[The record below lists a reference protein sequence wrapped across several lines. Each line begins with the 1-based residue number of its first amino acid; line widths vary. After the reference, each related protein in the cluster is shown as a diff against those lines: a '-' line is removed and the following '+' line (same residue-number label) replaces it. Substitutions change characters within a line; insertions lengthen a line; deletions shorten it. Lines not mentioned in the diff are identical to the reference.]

1 MFEAFYFMHM
11 RDHNN
16 ETMPILDAGQIMTGR
31 EMPQTEE
38 TGHSWPV
45 ISLASL
51 PITDATIDETARDFI
66 LRATTERTPGAR
78 PFYSTSANGQVIALC
93 HHDREFDAM
102 LRQADQIHA
111 DGMSLVI
118 FSRKFCARALR
129 ERVATTD
136 LVHAVAK
143 RAEETGSRFY
153 FLGGSE
159 EVNRAAVEEMQ
170 RLYPRLVFSGRHNG
184 YFSPG
189 RGDEIIADIVA
200 SKTDILWVGFG
211 IPLEQ
216 RFVSRNL
223 DRLSGVA
230 VIKTCGGLF
239 DFIAGKNS
247 RAPQWMQDMG
257 LEWLYR
263 AMLEPKRL
271 GKRYLLTNPIAI
283 YSLLKYRFGA
293 SGQNR

>member
-1 MFEAFYFMHM
+1 M
-11 RDHNN
+11 REYND
-16 ETMPILDAGQIMTGR
+16 ETMPILDTGQNMTGR
-31 EMPQTEE
+31 DVPDAERPGEF
-38 TGHSWPV
+38 WPIV
-45 ISLASL
+45 PLAAL
-51 PITDATIDETARDFI
+51 PIADATIEETAQDFI
-66 LRATTERTPGAR
+66 LRAQSARAADAR
-78 PFYSTSANGQVIALC
+78 PFYSTSANGQVIAFC
-93 HHDREFDAM
+93 HQDKEFEAL

-118 FSRKFCARALR
+118 FSRQFCLRGLR

-136 LVHAVAK
+136 LVHAVAQ
-143 RAEETGSRFY
+143 RAEETGTRFY

-170 RLYPRLVFSGRHNG
+170 KLYPRLVFAGRRNG
-184 YFSPG
+184 YFREG
-189 RGDEIIADIVA
+189 EEEAILADIVA
-200 SKTDILWVGFG
+200 SQTDILWVGFG

-239 DFIAGKNS
+239 DFLAGKNS

-283 YSLLKYRFGA
+283 YSLLKHYYRLKAGKV
-293 SGQNR
+293 

>member
-1 MFEAFYFMHM
+1 M

-31 EMPQTEE
+31 EMPDAEGLGQA
-38 TGHSWPV
+38 WPIV
-45 ISLASL
+45 PLAAL
-51 PITDATIDETARDFI
+51 PIADVTIDETAQDFI
-66 LRATTERTPGAR
+66 RRATKARAAGAR

-93 HHDREFDAM
+93 HHDKEFDAM

-111 DGMSLVI
+111 DGMSMVI
-118 FSRKFCARALR
+118 FSRKFCKRALR

-184 YFSPG
+184 YFSQG
-189 RGDEIIADIVA
+189 RGEEILADIVA

-216 RFVSRNL
+216 RFVSRSL
-223 DRLSGVA
+223 DGLSGIA

-239 DFIAGKNS
+239 DFLAGKNS

-263 AMLEPKRL
+263 AMLEPRRL

-283 YSLLKYRFGA
+283 YSLLKHRFGA
-293 SGQNR
+293 SGQGR

>member
-1 MFEAFYFMHM
+1 
-11 RDHNN
+11 
-16 ETMPILDAGQIMTGR
+16 MTGR
-31 EMPQTEE
+31 DIPDLEGP
-38 TGHSWPV
+38 GAVWPV
-45 ISLASL
+45 IPLAAL
-51 PITDATIDETARDFI
+51 PITDATIDETAQDFI
-66 LRATTERTPGAR
+66 LRAEGERVAGTR

-93 HHDREFDAM
+93 HQDKEFDAM

-118 FSRKFCARALR
+118 FSRKFCSKALR

-136 LVHAVAK
+136 LVHAVAR
-143 RAEETGSRFY
+143 RAEETGARFY

-170 RLYPRLVFSGRHNG
+170 RLYPRLIFSGRRNG
-184 YFSPG
+184 YFK
-189 RGDEIIADIVA
+189 RDEEEAILSDIVA
-200 SKTDILWVGFG
+200 SQTDILWVGFG

-223 DRLSGVA
+223 DRLSGIA

-239 DFIAGKNS
+239 DFLAGKNS

-263 AMLEPKRL
+263 AMLEPKHL

-283 YSLLKYRFGA
+283 YSLLKHRYTA

>member
-1 MFEAFYFMHM
+1 
-11 RDHNN
+11 
-16 ETMPILDAGQIMTGR
+16 MTGR
-31 EMPQTEE
+31 EMPDAEGLGQA
-38 TGHSWPV
+38 WPIV
-45 ISLASL
+45 PLAAL
-51 PITDATIDETARDFI
+51 PIADVTIDETAQDFI
-66 LRATTERTPGAR
+66 RRATKARAAGAR

-93 HHDREFDAM
+93 HHDKEFDAM

-111 DGMSLVI
+111 DGMSMVI
-118 FSRKFCARALR
+118 FSRKFCKRALR

-184 YFSPG
+184 YFSQG
-189 RGDEIIADIVA
+189 RGEEILADIVA

-216 RFVSRNL
+216 RFVSRSL
-223 DRLSGVA
+223 DGLSGIA

-239 DFIAGKNS
+239 DFLAGKNS

-263 AMLEPKRL
+263 AMLEPRRL

-283 YSLLKYRFGA
+283 YSLLKHRFGA
-293 SGQNR
+293 SGQGR

>member
-1 MFEAFYFMHM
+1 MHK
-11 RDHNN
+11 REHNN
-16 ETMPILDAGQIMTGR
+16 ETMPILDTGQIMTGR
-31 EMPQTEE
+31 EMLDVGAPGQV
-38 TGHSWPV
+38 WPV
-45 ISLASL
+45 IPLAAL
-51 PITDATIDETARDFI
+51 PITDATIDETAQDFI
-66 LRATTERTPGAR
+66 LRATSERVAGAR

-118 FSRKFCARALR
+118 FSRKFCRQALR

-136 LVHAVAK
+136 LVHAVAR

-170 RLYPRLVFSGRHNG
+170 TLYPRLVFSGRHNG
-184 YFSPG
+184 YFS
-189 RGDEIIADIVA
+189 RAEEEAILADIAA

-239 DFIAGKNS
+239 DFLAGKNS

-283 YSLLKYRFGA
+283 YSLLKHRFGA
-293 SGQNR
+293 SGQGQ

>member
-1 MFEAFYFMHM
+1 
-11 RDHNN
+11 
-16 ETMPILDAGQIMTGR
+16 MPILDTGQIMTGR
-31 EMPQTEE
+31 EMPDAEGPGQV
-38 TGHSWPV
+38 WPV
-45 ISLASL
+45 IPLAAL

-66 LRATTERTPGAR
+66 LRATTERVAGAR

-118 FSRKFCARALR
+118 FSRKFCRQALR

-170 RLYPRLVFSGRHNG
+170 RLYPRLVFSGRRNG
-184 YFSPG
+184 YFS
-189 RGDEIIADIVA
+189 RAEEDAVLADITT

-223 DRLSGVA
+223 DRLSGIA

-239 DFIAGKNS
+239 DFLAGRNS

-293 SGQNR
+293 SGQGR

>member
-1 MFEAFYFMHM
+1 
-11 RDHNN
+11 
-16 ETMPILDAGQIMTGR
+16 MTGR
-31 EMPQTEE
+31 ERPDAGAPGQA
-38 TGHSWPV
+38 WPV
-45 ISLASL
+45 ISLAAL

-66 LRATTERTPGAR
+66 LRAGSERVSGAR

-118 FSRKFCARALR
+118 FSRKFCRQALR

-170 RLYPRLVFSGRHNG
+170 RLYPRLVFSGRRNG
-184 YFSPG
+184 YFS
-189 RGDEIIADIVA
+189 RAEEDAVLADIAA

-223 DRLSGVA
+223 DRLSGIA

-239 DFIAGKNS
+239 DFLAGKNS

-293 SGQNR
+293 SGQGR

>member
-1 MFEAFYFMHM
+1 
-11 RDHNN
+11 
-16 ETMPILDAGQIMTGR
+16 MPILDTGQNMTGR
-31 EMPQTEE
+31 DVPHAEGPGT
-38 TGHSWPV
+38 HWPV
-45 ISLASL
+45 VPLAAL
-51 PITDATIDETARDFI
+51 PITDATIEETAQDFI
-66 LRATTERTPGAR
+66 LRAERERAAGAK

-93 HHDREFDAM
+93 HQDKEFEAL

-118 FSRKFCARALR
+118 FSRQFCVRALR

-136 LVHAVAK
+136 LVHAVAR
-143 RAEETGSRFY
+143 RAEATGTRFY

-170 RLYPRLVFSGRHNG
+170 KLYPRLVFAGRRNG
-184 YFSPG
+184 YFRP
-189 RGDEIIADIVA
+189 GDEEAILADIVA
-200 SKTDILWVGFG
+200 SQTDILWVGFG

-216 RFVSRNL
+216 RFVARNL
-223 DRLSGVA
+223 DRLSDIA

-239 DFIAGKNS
+239 DFLAGKNS

-263 AMLEPKRL
+263 AMLEPRRL

-283 YSLLKYRFGA
+283 YSLLKHRYGFGA
-293 SGQNR
+293 GKV

>member
-1 MFEAFYFMHM
+1 MHK
-11 RDHNN
+11 RDYNN
-16 ETMPILDAGQIMTGR
+16 ETMPILDTGQIMTGR
-31 EMPQTEE
+31 EMPDAGAPGQA
-38 TGHSWPV
+38 WPV
-45 ISLASL
+45 ISLAAL

-66 LRATTERTPGAR
+66 LRAGSERVSGAR

-118 FSRKFCARALR
+118 FSRKFCRQALR

-170 RLYPRLVFSGRHNG
+170 RLYPRLVFSGRRNG
-184 YFSPG
+184 YFS
-189 RGDEIIADIVA
+189 RAEEDAVLADIAA

-223 DRLSGVA
+223 DRLSGIA

-239 DFIAGKNS
+239 DFLAGKNS

-293 SGQNR
+293 SGQGR

>member
-1 MFEAFYFMHM
+1 MHK
-11 RDHNN
+11 RDYNN
-16 ETMPILDAGQIMTGR
+16 ETMPILDTGQIMTGR
-31 EMPQTEE
+31 ERPDAGAPGQV
-38 TGHSWPV
+38 WPV
-45 ISLASL
+45 IPLAAL

-66 LRATTERTPGAR
+66 LRAVSERVSDAR

-118 FSRKFCARALR
+118 FSRKFCRQALR

-170 RLYPRLVFSGRHNG
+170 RLYPRLVFSGRRNG
-184 YFSPG
+184 YFS
-189 RGDEIIADIVA
+189 RAEEDAVLADIAA

-223 DRLSGVA
+223 DRLSGIA

-239 DFIAGKNS
+239 DFLAGKNS

-293 SGQNR
+293 SGQGR

>member
-1 MFEAFYFMHM
+1 MEAE
-11 RDHNN
+11 RPN
-16 ETMPILDAGQIMTGR
+16 TI
-31 EMPQTEE
+31 
-38 TGHSWPV
+38 WPV
-45 ISLASL
+45 IPLATL
-51 PITDATIDETARDFI
+51 PITDATMEETAEDFI
-66 LRATTERTPGAR
+66 RRASAPRKTGEK

-93 HHDREFDAM
+93 HQDPEFDSV
-102 LRQADQIHA
+102 LRRADQIHA

-118 FSRKFCARALR
+118 FSRHFGPSALR

-136 LVHAVAK
+136 LIHTVAR
-143 RAEETGSRFY
+143 RAEETGARFY

-159 EVNRAAVEEMQ
+159 DVNGAAVAEMQ
-170 RLYPRLVFSGRHNG
+170 TLYPRLVFSGRRNG
-184 YFSPG
+184 YFKQ
-189 RGDEIIADIVA
+189 DEEDAIIRDIVE
-200 SKTDILWVGFG
+200 SRTDILWVGFG

-223 DRLSGVA
+223 DKLSGIG

-239 DFIAGKNS
+239 DFIAGRNS

-283 YSLLKYRFGA
+283 YSLLKHRKRATRNAVPAVRPDTG
-293 SGQNR
+293 GIKKNG

>member
-1 MFEAFYFMHM
+1 
-11 RDHNN
+11 
-16 ETMPILDAGQIMTGR
+16 MTGR
-31 EMPQTEE
+31 DIPDSEGPGTI
-38 TGHSWPV
+38 WPV
-45 ISLASL
+45 IPLAAL
-51 PITDATIDETARDFI
+51 PITDATIDETAQDFI
-66 LRATTERTPGAR
+66 LRAEGERAAGTR

-93 HHDREFDAM
+93 HQDKEFDAM

-118 FSRKFCARALR
+118 FSRKFCTTALR

-136 LVHAVAK
+136 LVHAVAR
-143 RAEETGSRFY
+143 RAEETGTRFY

-159 EVNRAAVEEMQ
+159 DVNRAAVEEMQ
-170 RLYPRLVFSGRHNG
+170 RLYPRLVFSGRRNG
-184 YFSPG
+184 YFK
-189 RGDEIIADIVA
+189 RDEEEAILADIAA
-200 SKTDILWVGFG
+200 SRTDILWVGFG

-223 DRLSGVA
+223 DGLSGIA

-239 DFIAGKNS
+239 DFLAGKNS

-283 YSLLKYRFGA
+283 YSLLKHRYSA

>member
-1 MFEAFYFMHM
+1 MHK
-11 RDHNN
+11 REYNN
-16 ETMPILDAGQIMTGR
+16 ETMPILDTGQIMTGR
-31 EMPQTEE
+31 EMPDAEG
-38 TGHSWPV
+38 TGQVWPV
-45 ISLASL
+45 IPLAAL

-66 LRATTERTPGAR
+66 LRATSARVAGAR

-118 FSRKFCARALR
+118 FSRKFCPRALR

-159 EVNRAAVEEMQ
+159 DVNRAAVEEMQ
-170 RLYPRLVFSGRHNG
+170 RLYPRLVFSGRRNG
-184 YFSPG
+184 YFN
-189 RGDEIIADIVA
+189 RAEEEAILADIAA
-200 SKTDILWVGFG
+200 SGTDILWVGFG

-223 DRLSGVA
+223 DRLSGIA

-239 DFIAGKNS
+239 DFLAGKNS

>member
-1 MFEAFYFMHM
+1 
-11 RDHNN
+11 
-16 ETMPILDAGQIMTGR
+16 MTGR
-31 EMPQTEE
+31 EMPDTE
-38 TGHSWPV
+38 GPGQVWPV
-45 ISLASL
+45 IPLAAL

-66 LRATTERTPGAR
+66 LRATTERVAGAR

-118 FSRKFCARALR
+118 FSRKFCRKALR

-136 LVHAVAK
+136 LVHAVAR

-170 RLYPRLVFSGRHNG
+170 RLYPRLVFSGRRNG
-184 YFSPG
+184 YFS
-189 RGDEIIADIVA
+189 RAEEDAVLADIAA

-223 DRLSGVA
+223 DRLSGIA

-239 DFIAGKNS
+239 DFLAGRNS

-293 SGQNR
+293 SGQGR

>member
-1 MFEAFYFMHM
+1 
-11 RDHNN
+11 
-16 ETMPILDAGQIMTGR
+16 MTGR
-31 EMPQTEE
+31 ERPDAGAPGQV
-38 TGHSWPV
+38 WPV
-45 ISLASL
+45 IPLAAL

-66 LRATTERTPGAR
+66 LRAVSERVSDAR

-118 FSRKFCARALR
+118 FSRKFCRQALR

-170 RLYPRLVFSGRHNG
+170 RLYPRLVFSGRRNG
-184 YFSPG
+184 YFS
-189 RGDEIIADIVA
+189 RAEEDAVLADIAA

-223 DRLSGVA
+223 DRLSGIA

-239 DFIAGKNS
+239 DFLAGKNS

-293 SGQNR
+293 SGQGR

>member
-1 MFEAFYFMHM
+1 MHK
-11 RDHNN
+11 REHNN
-16 ETMPILDAGQIMTGR
+16 ETMPILDTGQIMTGR
-31 EMPQTEE
+31 EMPDVGAPGQV
-38 TGHSWPV
+38 WPV
-45 ISLASL
+45 IPLAAL
-51 PITDATIDETARDFI
+51 PITDATIDETAQDFI
-66 LRATTERTPGAR
+66 LRATSERVAGAR

-118 FSRKFCARALR
+118 FSRKFCRQALR

-136 LVHAVAK
+136 LVHAVAR

-170 RLYPRLVFSGRHNG
+170 TLYPRLVFSGRRNG
-184 YFSPG
+184 YFS
-189 RGDEIIADIVA
+189 RAEEEAILADIAA

-239 DFIAGKNS
+239 DFLAGKNS

-283 YSLLKYRFGA
+283 YSLLKHRFGA
-293 SGQNR
+293 PGQGG

>member
-1 MFEAFYFMHM
+1 
-11 RDHNN
+11 
-16 ETMPILDAGQIMTGR
+16 MTGR
-31 EMPQTEE
+31 EMPDVGAPGQV
-38 TGHSWPV
+38 WPV
-45 ISLASL
+45 IPLAAL

-66 LRATTERTPGAR
+66 LRATTERVADAR

-118 FSRKFCARALR
+118 FSRKFCRQALR

-170 RLYPRLVFSGRHNG
+170 RLYPRLVFAGRRNG
-184 YFSPG
+184 YFS
-189 RGDEIIADIVA
+189 RAEEEAILADIAA

-223 DRLSGVA
+223 ERLSGVA

-239 DFIAGKNS
+239 DFLAGKNS

-283 YSLLKYRFGA
+283 YSLLKHRFGA
-293 SGQNR
+293 SGEGG

>member
-1 MFEAFYFMHM
+1 MDKG
-11 RDHNN
+11 DHNN

-38 TGHSWPV
+38 SGQGWPV
-45 ISLASL
+45 IPLAAL
-51 PITDATIDETARDFI
+51 PIADVTIDETARDFI
-66 LRATTERTPGAR
+66 YRATRERAPGAR

-93 HHDREFDAM
+93 HHDPEFDAM
-102 LRQADQIHA
+102 MQQADQIHA

-118 FSRKFCARALR
+118 FSRKFCSKALR

-170 RLYPRLVFSGRHNG
+170 KLYPRLIFSGRRNG
-184 YFSPG
+184 YFS
-189 RGDEIIADIVA
+189 RTEEDAILADIDA

-223 DRLSGVA
+223 DRLSSVA

-239 DFIAGKNS
+239 DFLAGRNS

-283 YSLLKYRFGA
+283 YSLLRHRFVA
-293 SGQNR
+293 SRRTR

>member
-1 MFEAFYFMHM
+1 
-11 RDHNN
+11 
-16 ETMPILDAGQIMTGR
+16 MTGR
-31 EMPQTEE
+31 EMPDMGGPGQV
-38 TGHSWPV
+38 WPV
-45 ISLASL
+45 IPLAAL

-66 LRATTERTPGAR
+66 LRAGSERVAGAR

-118 FSRKFCARALR
+118 FSRKFCRQALR

-136 LVHAVAK
+136 LVHAVAR

-170 RLYPRLVFSGRHNG
+170 RLYPRLIFSGRRNG
-184 YFSPG
+184 YFS
-189 RGDEIIADIVA
+189 RAEEDAVLADIAA

-223 DRLSGVA
+223 DRLSGIA

-239 DFIAGKNS
+239 DFLAGKNS

-293 SGQNR
+293 SGQGR

>member
-1 MFEAFYFMHM
+1 MHK
-11 RDHNN
+11 RDYNN
-16 ETMPILDAGQIMTGR
+16 ETMPILDTGQIMTGR
-31 EMPQTEE
+31 EMPDAGAPGQV
-38 TGHSWPV
+38 WPV
-45 ISLASL
+45 IPLAAL

-66 LRATTERTPGAR
+66 LRAGSERVSGAR

-118 FSRKFCARALR
+118 FSRKFCRQALR

-170 RLYPRLVFSGRHNG
+170 RLYPRLVFSGRRNG
-184 YFSPG
+184 YFS
-189 RGDEIIADIVA
+189 RAEEDAVLADIAA

-223 DRLSGVA
+223 DRLSGIA

-239 DFIAGKNS
+239 DFLAGKNS

-293 SGQNR
+293 SGQGR

>member
-1 MFEAFYFMHM
+1 MHK
-11 RDHNN
+11 RDYNN
-16 ETMPILDAGQIMTGR
+16 ETMPILDTGQIMTGR
-31 EMPQTEE
+31 EMPDAGAPGQA
-38 TGHSWPV
+38 WPV
-45 ISLASL
+45 ISLAAL

-66 LRATTERTPGAR
+66 LRAGSERVSGAR

-118 FSRKFCARALR
+118 FSRKFCRQALR

-170 RLYPRLVFSGRHNG
+170 RLYPRLVFSGRRNG
-184 YFSPG
+184 YFS
-189 RGDEIIADIVA
+189 RAEEDAVLADIAA

-239 DFIAGKNS
+239 DFLAGKNS

-293 SGQNR
+293 SGQGR

>member
-1 MFEAFYFMHM
+1 MHK
-11 RDHNN
+11 RDYNN
-16 ETMPILDAGQIMTGR
+16 ETMPILDTGQIMTGR
-31 EMPQTEE
+31 EMPDTE
-38 TGHSWPV
+38 GPGQVWPV
-45 ISLASL
+45 IPLAAL

-66 LRATTERTPGAR
+66 LRAVSERVSDAR

-118 FSRKFCARALR
+118 FSRKFCRQALR

-170 RLYPRLVFSGRHNG
+170 RLYPRLVFSGRRNG
-184 YFSPG
+184 YFS
-189 RGDEIIADIVA
+189 RAEEDAVLADIAA

-223 DRLSGVA
+223 DRLSGIA
-230 VIKTCGGLF
+230 VVKTCGGLF
-239 DFIAGKNS
+239 DFLAGKNS

-293 SGQNR
+293 SGQGR

>member
-1 MFEAFYFMHM
+1 
-11 RDHNN
+11 
-16 ETMPILDAGQIMTGR
+16 MPDA
-31 EMPQTEE
+31 EE
-38 TGHSWPV
+38 TGQVWPV
-45 ISLASL
+45 VPLAAL

-66 LRATTERTPGAR
+66 LRATAARAAGAR

-118 FSRKFCARALR
+118 FSRKFCPKALR

-170 RLYPRLVFSGRHNG
+170 RLYPRLIFAGRRNG
-184 YFSPG
+184 YFS
-189 RGDEIIADIVA
+189 RAEEEAILADIAA
-200 SKTDILWVGFG
+200 SGTDILWVGFG

-223 DRLSGVA
+223 DRLSGIA

-239 DFIAGKNS
+239 RFSRRQEQPGAAMDAGYGAGMALPGHA
-247 RAPQWMQDMG
+247 RAEAAWKTLPADQS
-257 LEWLYR
+257 YR
-263 AMLEPKRL
+263 HIFAAEV
-271 GKRYLLTNPIAI
+271 
-283 YSLLKYRFGA
+283 SLRSFGTRPLDHRDK
-293 SGQNR
+293 QLPREE

>member
-1 MFEAFYFMHM
+1 MHK
-11 RDHNN
+11 RDYNN
-16 ETMPILDAGQIMTGR
+16 ETMPILDTGQIMTGR
-31 EMPQTEE
+31 ERPDAGAPGQA
-38 TGHSWPV
+38 WPV
-45 ISLASL
+45 ISLAAL

-66 LRATTERTPGAR
+66 LRAGSERVSGAR

-118 FSRKFCARALR
+118 FSRKFCRQALR

-170 RLYPRLVFSGRHNG
+170 RLYPRLVFSGRRNG
-184 YFSPG
+184 YFS
-189 RGDEIIADIVA
+189 RAEEDAVLADIAA

-223 DRLSGVA
+223 DRLSGIA

-239 DFIAGKNS
+239 DFLAGKNS

-293 SGQNR
+293 SGQGR

>member
-1 MFEAFYFMHM
+1 M
-11 RDHNN
+11 
-16 ETMPILDAGQIMTGR
+16 
-31 EMPQTEE
+31 
-38 TGHSWPV
+38 V
-45 ISLASL
+45 ISVRVAGTKSL
-51 PITDATIDETARDFI
+51 PILSPR
-66 LRATTERTPGAR
+66 R
-78 PFYSTSANGQVIALC
+78 P
-93 HHDREFDAM
+93 
-102 LRQADQIHA
+102 
-111 DGMSLVI
+111 I
-118 FSRKFCARALR
+118 FF
-129 ERVATTD
+129 
-136 LVHAVAK
+136 
-143 RAEETGSRFY
+143 
-153 FLGGSE
+153 
-159 EVNRAAVEEMQ
+159 
-170 RLYPRLVFSGRHNG
+170 
-184 YFSPG
+184 
-189 RGDEIIADIVA
+189 
-200 SKTDILWVGFG
+200 WVGFG

>member
-1 MFEAFYFMHM
+1 
-11 RDHNN
+11 
-16 ETMPILDAGQIMTGR
+16 MPILDTGQIMTGR
-31 EMPQTEE
+31 EMADAEGPGQD
-38 TGHSWPV
+38 WPV
-45 ISLASL
+45 IPLAAL

-66 LRATTERTPGAR
+66 LRATTERVAGAR

-118 FSRKFCARALR
+118 FSRKFCRQALR

-170 RLYPRLVFSGRHNG
+170 RLYPRLVFSGRRNG
-184 YFSPG
+184 YFS
-189 RGDEIIADIVA
+189 RAEEDAVLADITT

-223 DRLSGVA
+223 DRLSGIA

-239 DFIAGKNS
+239 DFLAGRNS

-293 SGQNR
+293 SGQGR

>member
-1 MFEAFYFMHM
+1 MHK
-11 RDHNN
+11 RDYNN
-16 ETMPILDAGQIMTGR
+16 ETMPILDTGQIMTGR
-31 EMPQTEE
+31 EMPDAGAPGQA
-38 TGHSWPV
+38 WPV
-45 ISLASL
+45 ISLAAL

-66 LRATTERTPGAR
+66 LRAGSERVSDAR

-118 FSRKFCARALR
+118 FSRKFCRQALR

-170 RLYPRLVFSGRHNG
+170 RLYPRLVFSGRRNG
-184 YFSPG
+184 YFS
-189 RGDEIIADIVA
+189 RAEEDAVLADIAA

-223 DRLSGVA
+223 DRLSGIA
-230 VIKTCGGLF
+230 VVKTCGGLF
-239 DFIAGKNS
+239 DFLAGKNS

-293 SGQNR
+293 SGQGR

>member
-1 MFEAFYFMHM
+1 MCDY
-11 RDHNN
+11 NN
-16 ETMPILDAGQIMTGR
+16 ETMPILDTGQIMTGS
-31 EMPQTEE
+31 EMPDAKGPNT
-38 TGHSWPV
+38 TWPV
-45 ISLASL
+45 IPLAAL
-51 PITDATIDETARDFI
+51 PITDATIEETAEDFI
-66 LRATTERTPGAR
+66 LRAGHVRAVGAR

-118 FSRKFCARALR
+118 FSRTFCPNALR

-136 LVHAVAK
+136 LVHAVAR
-143 RAEETGSRFY
+143 RAEQTGARFY

-170 RLYPRLVFSGRHNG
+170 RLYPRLVFSGRRNG
-184 YFSPG
+184 YFS
-189 RGDEIIADIVA
+189 RDEEEAILADVVA
-200 SKTDILWVGFG
+200 SQTDILWVGFG

-223 DRLSGVA
+223 DRLSGIA
-230 VIKTCGGLF
+230 VVKTCGGLF
-239 DFIAGKNS
+239 DFLAGKNS

-263 AMLEPKRL
+263 AMLEPRRL

-283 YSLLKYRFGA
+283 YSLLKHSYRA
-293 SGQNR
+293 SGR

>member
-1 MFEAFYFMHM
+1 
-11 RDHNN
+11 
-16 ETMPILDAGQIMTGR
+16 MTGR
-31 EMPQTEE
+31 DVVDAEGPGT
-38 TGHSWPV
+38 HWPV
-45 ISLASL
+45 VPLAAL
-51 PITDATIDETARDFI
+51 PITDATIEETAQDFI
-66 LRATTERTPGAR
+66 LRADRGRVAGAR

-93 HHDREFDAM
+93 QQDKEFEAL

-118 FSRKFCARALR
+118 FSRQFCPRPLR

-136 LVHAVAK
+136 LVHAVAR
-143 RAEETGSRFY
+143 RAEESGARFY

-159 EVNRAAVEEMQ
+159 EVNRTAVEEMQ
-170 RLYPRLVFSGRHNG
+170 KLYPRLVFAGRRNG
-184 YFSPG
+184 YFKP
-189 RGDEIIADIVA
+189 GDEEAILADIVA
-200 SKTDILWVGFG
+200 SQTDILWVGFG

-216 RFVSRNL
+216 RFVTRNL
-223 DRLSGVA
+223 DRLSEIA

-239 DFIAGKNS
+239 DFLAGKNS

-263 AMLEPKRL
+263 AMLEPRRL

-283 YSLLKYRFGA
+283 YSLLKHRYRA
-293 SGQNR
+293 SGQGR